1 MNANCHDSPAIRSS
15 TAESAAKT
23 GIPPPSCP
31 ADPALQ
37 DGQRA
42 GAGGTTI
49 TVSPPVLPVSPV
61 APVPPVDPV
70 DPVAPV
76 APVDPVN
83 PVDPAD
89 PVNPPAP
96 VAPVGPA
103 GPGTGTVTTVGVTT
117 VGFSHALVASATS
130 TAAKMI
136 EYFI

>member
-1 MNANCHDSPAIRSS
+1 MIHLWFEAA
-15 TAESAAKT
+15 TGATAKT
-23 GIPPPSCP
+23 RIPPPWCF
-31 ADPALQ
+31 ADRALH
-37 DGQRA
+37 DAQRG
-42 GAGGTTI
+42 GAGGMTT
-49 TVSPPVLPVSPV
+49 TVSPPVLPCSPV

-70 DPVAPV
+70 APV
-76 APVDPVN
+76 APADPVN
-83 PVDPAD
+83 PVDPVD
-89 PVNPPAP
+89 PVKPPAP